1 MGGWSREEFEL
12 RPMHLKAIDLLMM
25 KGMRAHGGVGRE
37 EPSAQRAQA
46 RIGCEIRAAAIST
59 QLTFLDTAY
68 FLACAIAWA
77 FAPLTASRNGPAAA
91 GAATRPSSVAR
102 VVTRLPYMARLDW
115 LSARTNAPLNVAPRK
130 APLARE

>member
-1 MGGWSREEFEL
+1 MR
-12 RPMHLKAIDLLMM
+12 LLLH
-25 KGMRAHGGVGRE
+25 RL
-37 EPSAQRAQA
+37 SL
-46 RIGCEIRAAAIST
+46 IIRAEMCACDS
-59 QLTFLDTAY
+59 DTAH

-77 FAPLTASRNGPAAA
+77 FAPLTASRNGPAPA

-115 LSARTNAPLNVAPRK
+115 LSARTNAPLNVNPRK